1 MQLSREALLRA
12 YRQMK
17 VIREFEERLH
27 TEIMTGE
34 IAGFTHLYCGQEA
47 VAVGVCEHLSVE
59 DKIVSTHRGHGH
71 CLAKGCDVDGMM
83 KEIWGSRDGL
93 CNGKGGSMHIADADQ
108 GMLGANGIVGAG
120 APIAVGA
127 AISAKIDGKGKV
139 AITFSGDGAC
149 NQGTTFEAMNL
160 AVVTQAPCIFVFEN
174 NHYSE
179 HTGVDYAVGTAMDI
193 ASRAE
198 AFGMKVWRGGGAPV
212 FSRCG
217 TMPGEAGQHHPGG
230 GPADGTDFFAVH
242 DTMREVLEHVRAGG
256 GPAAVEYD
264 TERFFG
270 HFEGDPQRYRG
281 PGEVERLRETRD
293 CLKNFRARV
302 TSASLLSDA
311 DLDALDAD
319 VMDAID
325 AAVAAARA
333 AARPTAEDVLSDV
346 YISY

>member
-27 TEIMTGE
+27 VEIQTGE
-34 IAGFTHLYCGQEA
+34 IAGFTHLYSGQEA
-47 VAVGVCEHLSVE
+47 VAVGVCEHLDVE
-59 DKIVSTHRGHGH
+59 DKIISTHRGHGH
-71 CLAKGCDVDGMM
+71 CLAKGCDVTGMM
-83 KEIWGSRDGL
+83 KEIWGSREGL
-93 CNGKGGSMHIADADQ
+93 CKGKGGSMHIADVEQ

-127 AISAKIDGKGKV
+127 ALSAKIDGKGKV
-139 AITFSGDGAC
+139 AIAFSGDGAC

-179 HTGVDYAVGTAMDI
+179 HTGVDYAVGTAQDI

-198 AFGMKVWRGGGAPV
+198 AFGMKVWRGNG
-212 FSRCG
+212 S
-217 TMPGEAGQHHPGG
+217 
-230 GPADGTDFFAVH
+230 DFFSVH
-242 DTMREVLEHVRAGG
+242 ETMRDVLDYVRETGL
-256 GPAAVEYD
+256 PAAVEFD

-281 PGEVERLRETRD
+281 KGELDRIREERD
-293 CLKNFRARV
+293 CLKAFRASV
-302 TSASLLSDA
+302 TGAKLLTDA
-311 DLDALDAD
+311 DLDALDKD
-319 VMDAID
+319 VLDAID
-325 AAVAAARA
+325 AAVEAARA
-333 AARPTAEDVLSDV
+333 AERPTPQDVLADV